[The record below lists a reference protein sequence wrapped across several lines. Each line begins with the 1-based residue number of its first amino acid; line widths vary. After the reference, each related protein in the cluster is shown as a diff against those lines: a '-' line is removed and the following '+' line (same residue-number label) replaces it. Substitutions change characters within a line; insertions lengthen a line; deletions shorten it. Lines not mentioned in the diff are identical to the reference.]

1 MDIWTAVALS
11 LAAVGLPAAIGALIH
26 LERLRSQHVV
36 VAVSVRDLAAT
47 MAKMQADQRTQP
59 RAAGA
64 PPVGAFSFK
73 GSSHG

>member
-1 MDIWTAVALS
+1 MEFALATS
-11 LAAVGLPAAIGALIH
+11 MLLVVGGLSVGLVVLMRADEALRVEVEK
-26 LERLRSQHVV
+26 LT
-36 VAVSVRDLAAT
+36 AT
-47 MAKMQADQRTQP
+47 VAKMQADQRTQP